1 MIVLDRET
9 HFSII
14 FQRAHGMLAAKI
26 AEKLEPAL
34 RPPAKYWLETLVAIA
49 DHDDGRRGWNGDFHL
64 NDKGFPKD
72 FTEFGFDYEQAVR
85 VVNTAECK
93 SSWVCLMV
101 SMHLVELYSALEE
114 AKKLVEDELA
124 RQKKLREF
132 LHLPKEDAEAYY
144 RLVKWCDELSLRVCK
159 EQFPDSFP
167 GDFLEK
173 LPRGKSSYLGRK
185 SELVVY
191 PWVFEKE
198 KVCFEYE
205 YRDIP
210 KREYKDD
217 SDLREELTKAKICIS
232 PVDFKRGDVTRLFN
246 VEHQPF

>member
-1 MIVLDRET
+1 MIVLDRGT

-14 FQRAHGMLAAKI
+14 YQRAHGMLAAKI

-49 DHDDGRRGWNGDFHL
+49 DHDDGRREWNDDFHL
-64 NDKGFPKD
+64 NEHHFPKD
-72 FTEFGFDYEQAVR
+72 FTEYQFDYEQVTR

-101 SMHLVELYSALEE
+101 SMHLVELYSDLEE
-114 AKKLVEDELA
+114 AAELIDDELK
-124 RQKKLREF
+124 RQKNLREQ
-132 LHLPKEDAEAYY
+132 LHLPKDDAEAYY
-144 RLVKWCDELSLRVCK
+144 RIVKWCDELSLRICK
-159 EQFPDSFP
+159 EQFPDNFP
-167 GDFLEK
+167 GEFLEK
-173 LPRGKSSYLGRK
+173 LPRGKSSYLGK
-185 SELVVY
+185 KADLVVY

-205 YRDIP
+205 FRNIP
-210 KREYKDD
+210 KREYKND
-217 SDLREELTKAKICIS
+217 SDLRQELNKAKINTS
-232 PVDFKRGDVTRLFN
+232 PVEFKRGDATRLFN